1 VVDFHSI
8 KNSEGLFMRKK
19 PRPIEITTFLIFPF
33 IKNYK
38 KICCTI
44 KKYTIHS
51 FLLVLACLLTP
62 LSVAL
67 STPSSTLE
75 LSDDEIQWLNNHP
88 TVTFTGDPNW
98 LPYEAFDKNGQYI
111 GIVSEHLKL
120 ISNTTGIQFKMSP
133 SKTWTESTEKAKNGL
148 VDIISETD
156 DSDLQTHLTFTNSY
170 LSNPIVITMRN
181 TENHVENLSLISDK
195 KIALIKDYGY
205 ASKIRREYDN
215 ISFVTVDDIQHGLIS
230 VSTGEIDALLC
241 TLALCSYTISE
252 LGLNNVRIV
261 GKTEFDTK
269 LALGVQKNLPELVSI
284 LNKAISEISPVDQ
297 QGILDPW
304 IKQKF
309 IPKTDYSLVYKII
322 LAAVTL
328 LMIFALW
335 NRRLSKEIVL
345 RKKTESE
352 LKSAEET
359 LRLSHQ
365 RLFLHR
371 EQNPLAVIEWNTKFE
386 HVYWNDSAEKIFG
399 FKREEVYNQH
409 ITKNILPESARE
421 AVDIVWENLLTNKG
435 GERSTNENV
444 TKDGRI
450 ILCEWYNTPLVD
462 KNGTVIGVTSLVD
475 DVTQKKLSEEMIWK
489 QANFDDLTGLPNRNM
504 FHDRLHHEIMKSKRA
519 NLSLA
524 LLLLDLDG
532 FKEVNDTLGH
542 AIGDILLQQTAARI
556 NECVRESD
564 TVARLGGDEFTII
577 LSELEDKDHIHRVA
591 ENIIQK
597 LAEEFYL
604 EEESVHIS
612 ASIGITLFPH
622 DADNIEDL
630 IKNADQAMYEA
641 KNKGRNCFSYFTQ
654 SLQDNALKRL
664 QLTKD
669 LRQAIN
675 HQQFEVYFQP
685 IVDMKTNEIHKAEA
699 LIRWHHPK
707 HGMISPLD
715 FIPLAE
721 ETGLINKIGDWVF
734 KESARW
740 AKHWNEKF
748 NTPLQISVN
757 MSPIQFKVEN
767 KVFSNNW
774 LEHLNDTG
782 LSGKNIVIEITEGLL
797 LHAETDI
804 IEKLLWLRDAG
815 IQVAID
821 DFGTGYSSLA
831 YLKKFD
837 IDYLKIDQSFV
848 RNMETDSNDVAL
860 SEAIIVMAHK
870 LGLKV
875 IAEGVETEAQKQL
888 LINAD
893 CDFAQGYLYSKP
905 VPAKEFEAL
914 LQHQTPFQEI
924 PVTKSL

>member
-1 VVDFHSI
+1 
-8 KNSEGLFMRKK
+8 MRKK
-19 PRPIEITTFLIFPF
+19 TKPLETRTMDRIIF
-33 IKNYK
+33 I
-38 KICCTI
+38 
-44 KKYTIHS
+44 
-51 FLLVLACLLTP
+51 LVCLFSPLTAAP
-62 LSVAL
+62 SIA
-67 STPSSTLE
+67 SSTLE
-75 LSDDEIQWLNNHP
+75 LNDDEIQWLNNNP

-98 LPYEAFDKNGQYI
+98 LPYEAFDRNGQYI

-120 ISNTTGIQFKMSP
+120 ISDITGIQFKMSP

-156 DSDLQTHLTFTNSY
+156 DSDLKTQLTFSNSY

-181 TENHVENLSLISDK
+181 SENHVENLSLISDR

-205 ASKIRREYDN
+205 ASKIRRKYEN
-215 ISFVTVDDIQHGLIS
+215 IQFITVENIQHGLIS
-230 VSTGEIDALLC
+230 VSTGKVDALLC
-241 TLALCSYTISE
+241 TLSLCSYTISE

-261 GKTEFDTK
+261 GKTDFDTK
-269 LALGVQKNLPELVSI
+269 LALGVQKSLPELVSI
-284 LNKAISEISPVDQ
+284 LNKAINEITPIEQ
-297 QGILDPW
+297 QAILEPW

-322 LAAVTL
+322 ITAATL
-328 LMIFALW
+328 LIIFALW

-352 LKSAEET
+352 LKSTEET

-365 RLFLHR
+365 RLLLHR
-371 EQNPLAVIEWNTKFE
+371 EQNPLAVIEWNTNFE
-386 HVYWNDSAEKIFG
+386 SVYWNESAEKMFG
-399 FKREEVYNQH
+399 FRKEDVYFQH
-409 ITKNILPESARE
+409 ITKNILPESAKE
-421 AVDIVWENLLTNKG
+421 AVDIVWKKLLKNKG
-435 GERSTNENV
+435 GERSTNENI

-462 KNGTVIGVTSLVD
+462 KNGIVIGVTSLVD
-475 DVTQKKLSEEMIWK
+475 DVTQKKTSEDMIWK
-489 QANFDDLTGLPNRNM
+489 QANFDGLTGLPNRNM
-504 FHDRLHHEIMKSKRA
+504 FHDRLHHEIIKSKRA
-519 NLSLA
+519 NLPLA

-542 AIGDILLQQTAARI
+542 DVGDTLLRQTAVRI
-556 NECVRESD
+556 NECVRDSD
-564 TVARLGGDEFTII
+564 TVARLGGDEFIII
-577 LSELEDKDHIHRVA
+577 LPELHDKHHIHTIA
-591 ENIIQK
+591 ENIIK
-597 LAEEFYL
+597 TLAEEYHL
-604 EEESVHIS
+604 GEEAVHIS
-612 ASIGITLFPH
+612 ASLGITLFPN
-622 DADNIEDL
+622 DAENIEGL

-641 KNKGRNCFSYFTQ
+641 KKKGRNCFSYFTQ

-669 LRQAIN
+669 LRRAIN
-675 HQQFEVYFQP
+675 RNQFEVYFQS
-685 IVDMKTNEIHKAEA
+685 IVDMHTNEIHKAEA

-707 HGMISPLD
+707 HGLVSPLD

-721 ETGLINKIGDWVF
+721 ETGLINEIGDWVF
-734 KESARW
+734 KESTHW
-740 AKHWNEKF
+740 ANNWNKKF
-748 NTPLQISVN
+748 NIPLQISVN
-757 MSPIQFKVEN
+757 MSPIQFKLEN
-767 KVFSNNW
+767 EVFSNHW
-774 LEHLNDTG
+774 LDYLNDTG

-797 LHAETDI
+797 LHAEIDI
-804 IEKLLWLRDAG
+804 IKKMLWFRDAG
-815 IQVAID
+815 IQVALD

-848 RNMETDSNDVAL
+848 RNMETESNDIAL
-860 SEAIIVMAHK
+860 SEAIIVLAHK

-893 CDFAQGYLYSKP
+893 CDYGQGYLYSKP

-914 LQHQTPFQEI
+914 LQQQATSQKI
-924 PVTKSL
+924 PITKLL